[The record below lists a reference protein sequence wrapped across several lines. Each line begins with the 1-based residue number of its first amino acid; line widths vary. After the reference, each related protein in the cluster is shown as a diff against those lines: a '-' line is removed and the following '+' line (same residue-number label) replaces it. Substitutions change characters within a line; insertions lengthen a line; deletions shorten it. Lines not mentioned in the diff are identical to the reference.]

1 MDNATQPCPVC
12 LGRVPPAA
20 FNGHM
25 ASHTK
30 DEVLAALLRQNTSG
44 LIRTPTPLIMPQM
57 PHMPQMPQIPQM
69 PQMPLGMSMVMSPV
83 LIPQQNGP
91 PIIFNVPSYVYPNL
105 LSNAS
110 TPTTPSTTA
119 TTTASMVPLEA
130 ERPRLQDEPLASSSS
145 SSTRSSEVATSVVGS
160 PKPGPSSSQS
170 EEVQKICTVETI
182 NDLKDA
188 QMLLK
193 TDEDVQIVVAHNLLE
208 TNEFKSF
215 MSHLNL
221 PSSQNTEHSKTLV
234 PPNTRVPSPATILP
248 STSASKDYHD
258 DDQDQDISLEEED
271 EALEEEV
278 DEDLDQ
284 TAKISDSDDD
294 ICLQDLVAMET
305 MDDNDDSNDSN
316 VVIEEDDQVFTI
328 ASCRST
334 NLEPS
339 FVDAILSDRQSE
351 TFECD
356 SCGLHFPT
364 HESYHNHRVDH
375 CKKKCRNGLKVKRST
390 TNSNLEVDVKSEAS
404 SLLSSADLLNANN
417 QPSTSSGFKSEFDS
431 QPALG
436 SINDNQWKC
445 HQCLKIFSS
454 GVELFAHQE
463 QLNKA
468 EHKCMTC
475 HVILEDRAMVLA
487 HKKEFHSVNQLKIK
501 METSEEN
508 SLVDVKDVFPN
519 ENGEYVCDKC
529 DRAFKDKELM
539 IKHMSCHDEAKPFEC
554 LECGKKF
561 SKAVFLR
568 DHRKRHFEK
577 GDYECSL
584 CHKRFHTPS
593 KLREHVRVH
602 TGEAPLICKVCG
614 KGFKRHSN
622 LSEHKRIHD
631 ENRPVKPT
639 KELFCHCGQ
648 MFKTKR
654 ELDWHVEEVHERVPK
669 KCTHCGEVFV
679 HSTSLTRHIRRRHQK
694 DYMPDDKKASL
705 SAKCPICHQTFY
717 KTSINK
723 HIRIKHEGQK
733 PYQCEI
739 CKMGFVTKNNLEN
752 HQWQHK
758 HPRARPFKCQLC
770 NKAYLRQSQLEAH
783 MRAHRGVKPFVCN
796 DCGLQFSNKSNWQ
809 RHVAEHTGERK
820 FACPHC
826 NKKFSRSY
834 YLTDH
839 LKVHTGIKPYSC
851 QICGKTAAT
860 RSNHNSHLRTHI
872 TREPV
877 NSEV

>member
-1 MDNATQPCPVC
+1 MDSSTQPCPVC
-12 LGRVPPAA
+12 LGRVPPEA

-44 LIRTPTPLIMPQM
+44 LIRTPTPMIMPQM
-57 PHMPQMPQIPQM
+57 PHMPQM

-110 TPTTPSTTA
+110 TPTTPSAPA
-119 TTTASMVPLEA
+119 TTTASVPLQS
-130 ERPRLQDEPLASSSS
+130 RSQTPQTLPL
-145 SSTRSSEVATSVVGS
+145 TPTVRSDVRS
-160 PKPGPSSSQS
+160 PMPGPSSAAQQS

-221 PSSQNTEHSKTLV
+221 PSASTSQNSESKSLV
-234 PPNTRVPSPATILP
+234 PPNTRVPTPDTILP
-248 STSASKDYHD
+248 STSAAD
-258 DDQDQDISLEEED
+258 DPEDISSSPEEEI
-271 EALEEEV
+271 EETDDVE
-278 DEDLDQ
+278 L
-284 TAKISDSDDD
+284 AKSVASSDDD

-305 MDDNDDSNDSN
+305 MDDNEDSNDSN

-328 ASCRST
+328 ASCRNT

-339 FVDAILSDRQSE
+339 FVDAILHERQSE

-375 CKKKCRNGLKVKRST
+375 CKKKCRNGLKVKKS
-390 TNSNLEVDVKSEAS
+390 NHSSNLEVEVKSEAS
-404 SLLSSADLLNANN
+404 SLLSSADLLNANLLHQQ

-445 HQCLKIFSS
+445 HQCLKSFSS
-454 GVELFAHQE
+454 GMELFAHQE
-463 QLNKA
+463 ELNKA
-468 EHKCMTC
+468 EHKCLTC

-487 HKKEFHSVNQLKIK
+487 HKKEFHSINNQLKIK
-501 METSEEN
+501 MEASDEN
-508 SLVDVKDVFPN
+508 SLLMDIKDVFPN
-519 ENGEYVCDKC
+519 ENGDYVCTKC

-584 CHKRFHTPS
+584 CHKRFHTPC

-631 ENRPVKPT
+631 ENRPVKPA

-669 KCTHCGEVFV
+669 KCTYCSEVFV

-705 SAKCPICHQTFY
+705 SAKCPICLQTFY

-723 HIRIKHEGQK
+723 HIRIKHNGEK
-733 PYQCEI
+733 PYRCDYPGCEST
-739 CKMGFVTKNNLEN
+739 GFVTKNNLEN
-752 HQWQHK
+752 HMWQHK
-758 HPRARPFKCQLC
+758 NQRNKPFKCQLC
-770 NKAYLRQSQLEAH
+770 TKAYLRKSQLDAH
-783 MRAHRGVKPFVCN
+783 MRAHRGIKPFVCN
-796 DCGLQFSNKSNWQ
+796 ECGLQFSNKSNWQ

-820 FACPHC
+820 YACPHC
-826 NKKFSRSY
+826 NKRFSRSY

-839 LKVHTGIKPYSC
+839 MKVHTGLKPYSC
-851 QICGKTAAT
+851 HICGKQAAT
-860 RSNHNSHLRTHI
+860 RSNHNSHLRTHM